1 MHMKV
6 SISRSVSRAFEVME
20 VFKETRRPA
29 TATEIRQKLA
39 CPHSSAV
46 AVLHNLVELGYL
58 SYNEQVH
65 RYFPTGKLSSLGTW
79 VQPVLKGS
87 GKIRYIADAI
97 ALETGH
103 STAITCR
110 NSIFLNIV
118 YVRRGHNPQSEQFSA
133 GIGVSLPRS
142 IPGIAILA
150 QMTDDDVR
158 ETVQKINQW
167 SKKARAEQQSD
178 LDDVMIAVHAAREQG
193 AAIGFD
199 WSFEGT
205 GAVAAPL
212 RSPFDNNLLA
222 ISTTGP
228 TRLIKPRAQEIQD
241 VIEHYVRLYEN
252 GVPQPWQRWDSK
264 QALRARVSCL
274 DGDQRTVPQTRR
286 RRVAVAPDPVRQTAS

>member
-1 MHMKV
+1 VKV

-29 TATEIRQKLA
+29 TATEIRQKLN

-58 SYNEQVH
+58 SYSEAGH
-65 RYFPTGKLSSLGTW
+65 RYFPTGKLSMLSTW
-79 VQPVLKGS
+79 VQPSLKGS
-87 GKIRYIADAI
+87 SKIRYVADAI

-110 NSIFLNIV
+110 NSIFVNIV
-118 YVRRGHNPQSEQFSA
+118 YVRRGHNPQSEQFST
-133 GIGVSLPRS
+133 GIGVSLARS
-142 IPGIAILA
+142 IPGIALLA
-150 QMTDDDVR
+150 QMSDEDVR
-158 ETVQKINQW
+158 DTIIKINQW

-178 LDDVMIAVHAAREQG
+178 SDEVMNAVQLARERG
-193 AAIGFD
+193 AAVAFD

-205 GAVAAPL
+205 GAVAVPL

-228 TRLIKPRAQEIQD
+228 TVLIKARAKDIQD
-241 VIEHYVRLYEN
+241 VIEHYVKLYEK
-252 GVPQPWQRWDSK
+252 GVTQPWPRFEPKPSRDW
-264 QALRARVSCL
+264 
-274 DGDQRTVPQTRR
+274 TRNKASNR
-286 RRVAVAPDPVRQTAS
+286 RGAVANFWG

>member
-1 MHMKV
+1 MKV
-6 SISRSVSRAFEVME
+6 SISRSVERAFEVME
-20 VFKETRRPA
+20 IFKETRRPA
-29 TATEIRQKLA
+29 TATEMRQRLE

-58 SYNEQVH
+58 SYNESKH

-79 VQPVLKGS
+79 VQPALNGS

-103 STAITCR
+103 STAISCR
-110 NSIFLNIV
+110 SSIFLNIV
-118 YVRRGHNPQSEQFSA
+118 YVRRGHHPRAEQFST

-150 QMTDDDVR
+150 QMTDEDVC

-167 SKKARAEQQSD
+167 AQKAKAEQVSC
-178 LDDVMIAVHAAREQG
+178 LDEVMSTVRAARVRG
-193 AAIGFD
+193 AAIAFD

-205 GAVAAPL
+205 GAVAVPL
-212 RSPFDNNLLA
+212 RSPFENGLLA

-228 TRLIKPRAQEIQD
+228 TKLIKPRAQEIQD
-241 VIEHYVRLYEN
+241 VIEHYVKLHEE
-252 GVPQPWQRWDSK
+252 GVPQPWPRFEPEPRKRSADTPRAAVQ
-264 QALRARVSCL
+264 LRR
-274 DGDQRTVPQTRR
+274 
-286 RRVAVAPDPVRQTAS
+286 